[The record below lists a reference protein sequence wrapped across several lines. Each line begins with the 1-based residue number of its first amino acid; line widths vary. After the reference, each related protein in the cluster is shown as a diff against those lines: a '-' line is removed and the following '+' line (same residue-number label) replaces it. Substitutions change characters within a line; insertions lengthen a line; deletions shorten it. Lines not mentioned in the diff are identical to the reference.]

1 MNRQELDDV
10 DEASLESF
18 PASDPPAFTP
28 LHVGRPVHEEKEPP
42 RADWRR
48 PVVIA
53 VIACVGVALLVGA
66 WALTRSRRA

>member
-1 MNRQELDDV
+1 MNREELDDV

-28 LHVGRPVHEEKEPP
+28 LHVGRPVHETKEPT
-42 RADWRR
+42 RERVDWRIF
-48 PVVIA
+48 VIA
-53 VIACVGVALLVGA
+53 SVGLALVFGVA